1 MTSIRGNVP
10 NDNQKK
16 ACRNCQLFE
25 DIAVISIGGFWL
37 FFYIWLWV
45 NRATLPLV
53 ADTLQ

>member
-1 MTSIRGNVP
+1 MTSVRGNVP

-37 FFYIWLWV
+37 FFYIWLWF

-53 ADTLQ
+53 ADTIQ